1 MRVALLGSGY
11 GSNAVALLRPG
22 HRGALNSAEI
32 VGIISDNSTARILE
46 LGNSFNI
53 PALYLD
59 PGHFRT
65 KLTPEAEQVYIS
77 TLNTWGVDLVVLAG
91 FMRVLEAHFLKA
103 FEGKIINLHPSL
115 LPAFP
120 GLDAIK
126 QAWDSRARVTGCTVH
141 WVNEEIDGG
150 QIIAQTPVPIEQGDT
165 LESLRNK
172 VHAAEHEL
180 LPSII
185 ALLAKNA

>member
-11 GSNAVALLRPG
+11 GTNAEALLRAG
-22 HRGALNSAEI
+22 QRGALNSAEI